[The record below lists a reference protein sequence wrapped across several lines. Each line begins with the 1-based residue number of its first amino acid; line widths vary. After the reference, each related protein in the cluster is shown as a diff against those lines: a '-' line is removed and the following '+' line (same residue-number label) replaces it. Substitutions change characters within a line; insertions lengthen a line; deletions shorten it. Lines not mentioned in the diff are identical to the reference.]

1 MKTRHGFVSNSSS
14 SSYIVQIAISY
25 EKFIE
30 HLRSEYKWEWFHKS
44 SIRGAIRKRLKKIKR
59 MLEDDKGD
67 LRLEPDNEFHKR
79 SVEQLEK
86 HVVEL
91 EGLIDQVNAI
101 DDWKELIEFVLD
113 YWEIKAEQMPM
124 THGTILRYYTS
135 MHNDYN
141 DGMIPIM
148 RELVLHFMFDTHYKV
163 TCVREKDESAS

>member
-14 SSYIVQIAISY
+14 SSYVVQIGTSY
-25 EKFIE
+25 ENFME
-30 HLRSEYKWEWFHKS
+30 HLRSEYKWEWFSKG
-44 SIRGAIRKRLKKIKR
+44 SIRGAIRKRLKKMKR

-67 LRLEPDNEFHKR
+67 LRLRPDEEFHKR

-86 HVVEL
+86 YVSDL
-91 EGLIDQVNAI
+91 EELIDQVNAI
-101 DDWKELIEFVLD
+101 DNWEDLIKFVFD
-113 YWEIKAEQMPM
+113 YWEINVDQVD
-124 THGTILRYYTS
+124 GGVVLRYYTS

-148 RELVLHFMFDTHYKV
+148 RELVLHFLFDTHYKV